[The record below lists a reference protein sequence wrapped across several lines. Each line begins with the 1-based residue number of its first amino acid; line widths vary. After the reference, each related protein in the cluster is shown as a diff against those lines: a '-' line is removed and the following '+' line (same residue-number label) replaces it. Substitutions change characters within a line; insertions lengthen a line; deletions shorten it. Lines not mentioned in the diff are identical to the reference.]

1 MNFWYAQIRNSL
13 NWTQW
18 LPELGLQGLAP
29 HGNSV
34 GMWKKIQISDSLCNC
49 NAKLQKII
57 LVKTTA
63 SRNAGTYMYIILELC
78 IYSIRFYFILFY
90 STLTGLWWHTPDGSL
105 QNPEACENILGCGS
119 DGSDGKS
126 NPTQLALAG
135 GSWLWKCK
143 FVIQCN
149 MLICLAILC
158 SDMSICVISARR
170 RERERG
176 SDILYERWAHRNW
189 IWQGMWAA
197 QMACWQSKMVRC
209 LMPDARQ
216 RPTGTVS
223 FISGPAPRTTSQSV
237 HFGEIFVYFSHNV
250 PDSEIPRLREAKAFS
265 VFSVFDVSLKVKT
278 EDAHTAKHAYLK
290 RLVT

>member
-1 MNFWYAQIRNSL
+1 MPGERSWIHCLEQSSAQVFVNQIISSCLTNVSIRSDSCAPNVSGSALFAVLMNSRDWSSALCCPDAWKMNFWCAQIRNSL

-34 GMWKKIQISDSLCNC
+34 GMWKKIQTSDSLCNC
-49 NAKLQKII
+49 NAKLQKMTDWETFSIII

-135 GSWLWKCK
+135 GSWLWK
-143 FVIQCN
+143 V
-149 MLICLAILC
+149 
-158 SDMSICVISARR
+158 
-170 RERERG
+170 
-176 SDILYERWAHRNW
+176 
-189 IWQGMWAA
+189 
-197 QMACWQSKMVRC
+197 
-209 LMPDARQ
+209 
-216 RPTGTVS
+216 
-223 FISGPAPRTTSQSV
+223 
-237 HFGEIFVYFSHNV
+237 
-250 PDSEIPRLREAKAFS
+250 
-265 VFSVFDVSLKVKT
+265 
-278 EDAHTAKHAYLK
+278 
-290 RLVT
+290 